1 MSIINSFDFFI
12 DKNEVFKALDCN
24 EESIVYDEM
33 SISYNML
40 IDVIKKSVKPI
51 AKFIFCKNT
60 RKYDIDS
67 IKDCEY
73 LVYGLLSLGRSVD
86 EQSKVYFDNND
97 YMTGILFNTMLDVLM
112 SHYSKQVYE
121 EIYKEAEEKQLGTT
135 CVISPGGIDLPLE
148 TQRDIFN
155 IINKENQL
163 DIELTQQCMLNPMKS
178 ISFIIGA
185 DRSLELLKH
194 NHECTRCTNK
204 NCKMRKAPFDKKDY
218 SEDVKLT
225 IMYEG
230 NTLIINTCKTK
241 SISNILNEN
250 NISIYSPC
258 AGNGTCG
265 KCKVKILKGK
275 VIKLQNNNILGED
288 ALKDGWCLA
297 CSTFLNSDCTIVIPE
312 LNAAGEIINGYKMSH
327 KVNSDYKIHTVNI
340 NKDELNEISL
350 TEKINLQEN
359 SNLDFNLKSIRK
371 LSNYLNDK
379 TININ
384 LVLKGNK
391 VIDIVENNDRDIY
404 GIAIDIGTTTL
415 VFTLVNLITG
425 QAIDS
430 YSMLNSQKRFGA
442 DVISR
447 IKCSNEGSFEDLN
460 KTIKEDLL
468 EGIGYFCSIKKIK
481 RERIYEVVIGANSTM
496 AYLFLGLNP
505 KPLAEAPFNIVSK
518 AMTKEKFFD
527 IFSNDMLDCNVEV
540 FPSISAYVGG
550 DILAGLMNCEF
561 YNKDKISILID
572 IGTNGEMAIGNK
584 DKIICLATAAGP
596 AFEGANIQC
605 GIGNIKGAINSVV
618 FKNNKFEYST
628 IGDVSPEGIC
638 GSGVIDLTA
647 CCVKQSLID
656 ENGTMDND
664 YIEVCKKDDNDTI
677 IFTQKDIR
685 EIQLAK
691 SAIRS
696 GIEILIKS
704 FKCSYEDIDKVL
716 LAGGFG
722 YHMNIENACTI
733 GLIPQK
739 LRDKVEVVG
748 NTSLGGAVDY
758 LIDKDASNKIKILLN
773 NTINTDISS
782 NAEFNDIFIDN
793 MLFLNE

>member
-1 MSIINSFDFFI
+1 MSIVNGFDFFI
-12 DKNEVFKALDCN
+12 DRNEVFKALDCHK
-24 EESIVYDEM
+24 ESIVYDEM
-33 SISYNML
+33 CISYDML
-40 IDVIKKSVKPI
+40 IDVIKKNIKPV
-51 AKFIFCKNT
+51 AKFIFHKNT
-60 RKYDIDS
+60 MRYNLDS

-73 LVYGLLSLGRSVD
+73 IVYGMLSLGRSVD
-86 EQSKVYFDNND
+86 EQSKVYFNNND
-97 YMTGILFNTMLDVLM
+97 YMTGMLFNTMLDVLM

-121 EIYKEAEEKQLGTT
+121 EIYKEAEQRQLGTT

-148 TQRDIFN
+148 TQRDIFD
-155 IINKENQL
+155 IINKENEL
-163 DIELTQQCMLNPMKS
+163 DIELTEQCMLNPMKS

-185 DRSLELLKH
+185 DKSLELLKH
-194 NHECTRCTNK
+194 DHECTRCTNK
-204 NCKMRKAPFDKKDY
+204 TCKMRKAPFDKKDY
-218 SEDVKLT
+218 SDDVKLT
-225 IMYEG
+225 IIYEG
-230 NTLIINTCKTK
+230 NNFIINTCKTK
-241 SISNILNEN
+241 SILSILNEN
-250 NISIYSPC
+250 NISISSPC

-265 KCKVKILKGK
+265 KCKVKVLEGK
-275 VIKLQNNNILGED
+275 VIKLQNNNMLGKE

-312 LNAAGEIINGYKMSH
+312 LNAAGEIINEYKMSH
-327 KVNSDYKIHTVNI
+327 KVDSDYKIHKVNI

-359 SNLDFNLKSIRK
+359 IKLDFNLRSIRK

-379 TININ
+379 IININ
-384 LVLKGNK
+384 LVLKGNN
-391 VIDIVENNDRDIY
+391 VIDILEGNDTNIY
-404 GIAIDIGTTTL
+404 GIAIDIGTTTI
-415 VFTLVNLITG
+415 VFTLINLITG
-425 QAIDS
+425 HAIES

-447 IKCSNEGSFEDLN
+447 IKCSNEGNFNALN

-468 EGIGYFCSIKKIK
+468 EGISYFCNIKKIK
-481 RERIYEVVIGANSTM
+481 REQIYEVVIGANSTM
-496 AYLFLGLNP
+496 AYLFLGINP
-505 KPLAEAPFNIVSK
+505 KALAEAPFNLVSK
-518 AMTKEKFFD
+518 TMIKERFFD
-527 IFSNDMLDCNVEV
+527 IFSNDMLDCNVEI

-561 YNKDKISILID
+561 YNKDKVCMLID

-605 GIGNIKGAINSVV
+605 GIGNINGAINSVV
-618 FKNNKFEYST
+618 FKNGKFEYGT

-647 CCVKQSLID
+647 CCVKESLID

-664 YIEVCKKDDNDTI
+664 YIEVCKKDNNETI

-704 FKCSYEDIDKVL
+704 FKCSYEDIDKVF

-739 LRDKVEVVG
+739 LKDKVEVVG
-748 NTSLGGAVDY
+748 NTSLGGSVDY
-758 LIDKDASNKIKILLN
+758 LVDKDSSDKIKMLLN
-773 NTINTDISS
+773 NAVNTDISS
-782 NAEFNDIFIDN
+782 DAEFNDIFINN